1 MEILAMN
8 IATIAAAG
16 ALAVIMAVR
25 AVIGSKDTKKEKTN
39 KERNNKWI
47 H

>member
-1 MEILAMN
+1 MN
-8 IATIAAAG
+8 IATIATAG

-25 AVIGSKDTKKEKTN
+25 AVIKSIEDKNKHTDKKN
-39 KERNNKWI
+39 NNKWI